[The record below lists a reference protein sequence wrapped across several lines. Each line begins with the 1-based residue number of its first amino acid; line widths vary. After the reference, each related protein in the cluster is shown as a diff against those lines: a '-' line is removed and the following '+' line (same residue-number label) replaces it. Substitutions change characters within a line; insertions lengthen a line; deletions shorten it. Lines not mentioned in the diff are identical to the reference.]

1 MRATTDDLTNLLRM
15 QQTDLELLK
24 AKKKLEEL
32 PQRATILAARQKK
45 RSIEQKRDQVG
56 ELRAQA
62 EAKAAK
68 LENEDAD
75 LAEKQRRVQEAIDG
89 SRGDYRNVEAHT
101 KELNGFAK
109 RRNTLEEEL
118 TKLGEE
124 MAKIQSVQDQVS
136 RALAEIEK
144 QEATAIA
151 SFRQEGGALQADIG
165 RMTAD
170 RDALSAKLS
179 DELRDAYDRTAAR
192 TGGVAVGRLQ
202 GSNCGVCRM
211 AIEGGR
217 LIDMKG
223 QGNVAPC
230 PQCGRLLIL
239 E

>member
-124 MAKIQSVQDQVS
+124 MAKIQGVQDQVS

-151 SFRQEGGALQADIG
+151 SFQQEGGALQADIG
-165 RMTAD
+165 RMTAN

-192 TGGVAVGRLQ
+192 TGGVAVGLLTEGR
-202 GSNCGVCRM
+202 CGVCRNV
-211 AIEGGR
+211 IDGGR
-217 LIDMKG
+217 LIELKA
-223 QGNVAPC
+223 NAPLATC
-230 PQCGRLLIL
+230 PHCKRLLVVM
-239 E
+239 